1 MKTPYLVE
9 GGDVLALAGVYD
21 GRGFVI
27 VTREA
32 AKGMRWLHGR
42 MPVVLEGEAREAW
55 IGAGGTEDA
64 LKVLDGG
71 AKEMECC
78 RMKKDLS
85 GRAVKVG
92 RVGDYFGKGEDGAGE
107 NGIGAGA
114 AARGGKEGEGKKR
127 EGKLGDGRVAKK
139 GKKGDQKTIADFFG
153 SRS

>member
-21 GRGFVI
+21 GSGFVI

-64 LKVLDGG
+64 LKVLEGG
-71 AKEMECC
+71 AREMQCC

-92 RVGDYFGKGEDGAGE
+92 RVGDYFGKREDGAGE
-107 NGIGAGA
+107 CGTGTGAVV
-114 AARGGKEGEGKKR
+114 RDGKVEEGMKR

-139 GKKGDQKTIADFFG
+139 GKKGGQKTMADFF
-153 SRS
+153 